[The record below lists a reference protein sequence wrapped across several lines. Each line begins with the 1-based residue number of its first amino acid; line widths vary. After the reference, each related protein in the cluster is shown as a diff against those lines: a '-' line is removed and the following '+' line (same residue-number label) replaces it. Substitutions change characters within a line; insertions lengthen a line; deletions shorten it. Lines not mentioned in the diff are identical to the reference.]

1 VTELALDTDDGQPPL
16 RVLFG
21 DELRR
26 GESSAHGRRPR
37 LDHRLGF
44 SGGRRA
50 GELRPMMRL
59 LTFATFLPASFG
71 CTEANDVWE
80 DDAEMGL
87 LSLTSFQAS
96 SGFEADGL
104 RSVSFH
110 WKDFL
115 GAGLFCGDGNGDGIA
130 EFNVSKGTGIGY
142 IATGSG
148 AARRVRLLDDADLVV
163 TFDGVLD
170 ALLISRASD

>member
-1 VTELALDTDDGQPPL
+1 
-16 RVLFG
+16 
-21 DELRR
+21 
-26 GESSAHGRRPR
+26 
-37 LDHRLGF
+37 
-44 SGGRRA
+44 
-50 GELRPMMRL
+50 MMTL
-59 LTFATFLPASFG
+59 LTFAAFLPASFG
-71 CTEANDVWE
+71 CIDVKDAWE
-80 DDAEMGL
+80 DDAEIGL
-87 LSLTSFQAS
+87 LSLMSLQAS

-130 EFNVSKGTGIGY
+130 GFNVSKGTGIGY
-142 IATGSG
+142 IVTGSG
-148 AARRVRLLDDADLVV
+148 AARRVRLLDDADLPE